1 MAGKRCL
8 SCIDNQQEIT
18 ISLKTMKTTTKT
30 GENQN
35 SVEKCEKKISKP
47 FKPLAGKRCLSK
59 RCLSQGDLKKQKK

>member
-1 MAGKRCL
+1 MLRNNKMAGKRYL
-8 SCIDNQQEIT
+8 SWVDDQYEIT

-47 FKPLAGKRCLSK
+47 IKPLTFL
-59 RCLSQGDLKKQKK
+59 